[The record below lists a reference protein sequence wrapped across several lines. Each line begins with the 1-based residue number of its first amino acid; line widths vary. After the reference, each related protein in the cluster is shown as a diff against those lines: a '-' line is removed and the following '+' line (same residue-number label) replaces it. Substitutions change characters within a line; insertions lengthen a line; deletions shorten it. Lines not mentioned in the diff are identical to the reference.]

1 MVIRIG
7 PAGWSY
13 PDWEGRVYPEHKPP
27 GFHALAYLA
36 QWFELVEID
45 ATFYAQPRPENAQR
59 WVQLAAQHERF
70 RFTAKLLKEF
80 THAPEPDDPRVW
92 TPLAEQFRR
101 GLEPLWRAKRLWC
114 LLAQFPASYHWS
126 PTHLR
131 RIGRLRALFDP
142 WPMTVELR
150 HRSWF
155 EPPQLDAL
163 RGLGVTLAHV
173 DLPPSWNHPPAWF
186 SPFSARGYLR
196 LHGRNEATWFR
207 QGVGRDARYDYLY
220 SSKELDE
227 VHQRAA
233 RLAREVDEVAV
244 VTNNHFRGA
253 AVANALQL
261 ASLISQTPVPGPA
274 EIVTAY
280 PQLSTFVR
288 VEGQQNLF

>member
-1 MVIRIG
+1 MTRIG

-13 PDWEGRVYPEHKPP
+13 PDWEGRVYPRHKPP
-27 GFHALAYLA
+27 GFHALAFLA
-36 QWFELVEID
+36 RWFDLVEID
-45 ATFYAQPRPENAQR
+45 ATFYAQPRAENSLR

-70 RFTAKLLKEF
+70 RFTAKLLKDF
-80 THAPEPDDPRVW
+80 THAPEPDDPHAW
-92 TPLAEQFRR
+92 THAAEQFRR
-101 GLEPLWRAKRLWC
+101 GLEPLWRAKRLWS

-131 RIGRLRALFDP
+131 RIGRLRSLFDP

-150 HRSWF
+150 HRSWY
-155 EPPQLDAL
+155 EPPQLDSL
-163 RGLGVTLAHV
+163 RGLGVTLAHI

-186 SPFSARGYLR
+186 RPFSGRGYLR

-207 QGVGRDARYDYLY
+207 EGVGRDARYDYLY

-227 VHQRAA
+227 LHKRAMRIA
-233 RLAREVDEVAV
+233 GEVDELAV

-253 AVANALQL
+253 AVANALEL
-261 ASLISQTPVPGPA
+261 AALLSGGPVAGPA
-274 EIVTAY
+274 EIAASY
-280 PQLSTFVR
+280 PHLAPSLR